1 MQNEVILLNVDNSFS
16 ECFFIDCDIR
26 INISVKNGLA
36 TENCLTMF
44 LYPHLHILGR
54 GRGAALIK
62 QVEVILGPEIRR
74 HDSQGSIYTFGC
86 MVTPAILQLG
96 IGKQNC
102 MGTALFSPF
111 AQFLFIFGSKQ
122 KITRP
127 KDFYIDAG
135 ENT

>member
-26 INISVKNGLA
+26 INISAKNGLA

-44 LYPHLHILGR
+44 LYPHLHACWHILGR

-96 IGKQNC
+96 IGKQNYTTW
-102 MGTALFSPF
+102 GLLY
-111 AQFLFIFGSKQ
+111 FLLLPNFCSSLVVNK
-122 KITRP
+122 K
-127 KDFYIDAG
+127 
-135 ENT
+135 